1 MDDFM
6 KIAAQ
11 LAESNVSSGDGGP
24 FGAVVVKDGVI
35 AGRGNNRV
43 IKDNDPTAHAEINA
57 IRDACAK
64 LHTYDL
70 SGCVLYTS
78 CYPCPMCMIAVIWS
92 NIKTVFYG
100 NTKDDAAD
108 IGFRDSD
115 IYDFFSDPSKGT
127 IELEQMGRDETLKA
141 FNEFKD
147 KKDKVIY

>member
-1 MDDFM
+1 
-6 KIAAQ
+6 
-11 LAESNVSSGDGGP
+11 
-24 FGAVVVKDGVI
+24 
-35 AGRGNNRV
+35 
-43 IKDNDPTAHAEINA
+43 
-57 IRDACAK
+57 
-64 LHTYDL
+64 
-70 SGCVLYTS
+70 
-78 CYPCPMCMIAVIWS
+78 MCMSAVIWS
-92 NIKTVFYG
+92 NIKTVYYG